1 MIIYVNRRDELYLAR
16 KETKEKYR
24 VMINDLGGIDLL
36 KC

>member
-1 MIIYVNRRDELYLAR
+1 MFIYVRRGDELYLAR

-24 VMINDLGGIDLL
+24 VMINDWGGIELI